1 MSTTR
6 RRLAQLRQ
14 AGFVDVDRWSAF
26 GEVYQQQLLAAL
38 RNDPQVTELQ

>member
-1 MSTTR
+1 MSTEKER
-6 RRLAQLRQ
+6 FAQLRQ
-14 AGFVDVDRWSAF
+14 AGFVDVDKWSAF